1 MLKLIGNFNLGSD
14 ATVSTV
20 SNKQVINFPICH
32 SESYKDASG
41 VTHDQST
48 WANASWWV
56 ERTVILPYLKKGV
69 QVLIDGIPS
78 TKTYVNKN
86 GVTVAQLNVRV
97 NSLQLLSKP
106 KEQTQDNTQSESLP
120 PIGNDNSD
128 LPF

>member
-20 SNKQVINFPICH
+20 SGKQVINFPICH

-48 WANASWWV
+48 WANASWWL
-56 ERTVILPYLKKGV
+56 ERTSIVPYLKKGV

-78 TKTYVNKN
+78 VKTYINKN
-86 GVTVAQLNVRV
+86 GATVAQLNVRIT
-97 NSLQLLSKP
+97 SLQLLSKP
-106 KEQTQDNTQSESLP
+106 KEQTSQDSTQVDLP
-120 PIGNDNSD
+120 PTSNTIDD